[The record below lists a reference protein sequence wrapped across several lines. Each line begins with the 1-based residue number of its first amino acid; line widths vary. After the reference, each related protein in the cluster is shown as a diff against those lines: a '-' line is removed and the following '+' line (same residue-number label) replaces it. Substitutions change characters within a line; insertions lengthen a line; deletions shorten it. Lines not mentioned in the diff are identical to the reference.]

1 MKLKVFD
8 PQCPAQQN
16 PLDKR
21 APEIR
26 LEFWRTVWRLRDTFN
41 ATRDIHAQQ
50 RVLLESVRLQSLL
63 SRHSRTRSRQERMR
77 APWLDG
83 PFESWQTVIRMV
95 N

>member
-8 PQCPAQQN
+8 PRHSAQRIR
-16 PLDKR
+16 LDKR
-21 APEIR
+21 APDIR
-26 LEFWRTVWRLRDTFN
+26 LEFWNTIRQLRQTFD

-77 APWLDG
+77 APWLDD
-83 PFESWQTVIRMV
+83 PFEGSQPVLRMV